1 MNRVGVIFAA
11 EFQRRIRSR
20 PFLIGTVLGAVSIV
34 LTTILPVVFSGVP
47 NGTVRV
53 VLVGEPALTGA
64 VKALIA
70 DDYTTVER
78 LARIDGTPTLEFLKA
93 HHDAA
98 DVVVLERTRDGLRAK
113 VYARDPSAF
122 GPAFARHLGPLQVAL
137 ATGLPVGD
145 IKHHVVVPVAVR
157 DAAGRFATVS
167 SAKAA
172 KGVAFLFIILL
183 YVAILINAQVI
194 MSSVAEE
201 KTSRIAELLVATVDP
216 AQLLTAKVLASG
228 VTGLIQL
235 LVWVIVGAF
244 SSKVVVAL
252 APHVEALAHPSTASA
267 ISISPG
273 EVAAFFAFFAIGYA
287 QYSVLYAAAA
297 SLITRT
303 EDLGAVAGPVLIPV
317 LTGFIVAEFAVA
329 YPESPWIAVCSQVP
343 LLAPFVMFS
352 RIAISTVP
360 PWQIAS
366 SLAINLAAAV
376 AFALLAGRIYRVGL
390 LLYGRLPSLRQVV
403 IAMRG

>member
-1 MNRVGVIFAA
+1 VNRIGIIFAA
-11 EFQRRIRSR
+11 EFLRRIRSR
-20 PFLIGTVLGAVSIV
+20 PFLIGTVLGTASIMLTAVLPLV
-34 LTTILPVVFSGVP
+34 LSGVP
-47 NGTVRV
+47 NGTTRV
-53 VLVGEPALTGA
+53 VLVGDRTLTAA

-70 DDYTTVER
+70 DDYTTVDR
-78 LARIDGTPTLEFLKA
+78 LPHIDGRPTVEFLKA

-98 DVVVLERTRDGLRAK
+98 DVVILTRARDGLRAK
-113 VYARDPSAF
+113 VYARDPSSFGYAF
-122 GPAFARHLGPLQVAL
+122 GRDVGPLQVAL
-137 ATGLPVGD
+137 ATGLLVGD
-145 IKHHVVVPVAVR
+145 IKHHVIVPVSVR
-157 DAAGRFATVS
+157 DAAGRFANVS

-235 LVWVIVGAF
+235 LVWVLFGAL
-244 SSKVVVAL
+244 SSKIVVAL
-252 APHVEALAHPSTASA
+252 APHADAITHPSTASA

-273 EVAAFFAFFAIGYA
+273 EIAAFFAFFVIGYA

-329 YPESPWIAVCSQVP
+329 YPENPWIVACSQVP

-352 RIAISTVP
+352 RIATSDVP
-360 PWQIAS
+360 AWQIAS
-366 SLAINLAAAV
+366 SLTINLAAAV
-376 AFALLAGRIYRVGL
+376 AFALLAGRVYRVGL
-390 LLYGRLPSLRQVV
+390 LLYGRLPNLRQVV
-403 IAMRG
+403 TALRS

>member
-1 MNRVGVIFAA
+1 MNRIGVIFAA
-11 EFQRRIRSR
+11 EFRRRMRSR
-20 PFLIGTVLGAVSIV
+20 PFLIGTVLGAVSIM
-34 LTTILPVVFSGVP
+34 LTTILPIVFSGVP
-47 NGTVRV
+47 EGTTRV
-53 VLVGEPALTGA
+53 VLVGEPVLTA
-64 VKALIA
+64 EVKALIA

-78 LARIDGTPTLEFLKA
+78 LPRLDAIPTVEFLKA

-98 DVVVLERTRDGLRAK
+98 DVIILSRARDGLRAR
-113 VYARDPSAF
+113 VYARDPSSF
-122 GPAFARHLGPLQVAL
+122 GSAFARRLGPLQVAL

-145 IKHHVVVPVAVR
+145 IKHHVIVPVSVR
-157 DAAGRFATVS
+157 DAAGRFANVS

-201 KTSRIAELLVATVDP
+201 KTSRIAELLVATIDP

-235 LVWVIVGAF
+235 LVWVLFGALSSQIVI
-244 SSKVVVAL
+244 AL
-252 APHVEALAHPSTASA
+252 APHVEAIAHNSAASA
-267 ISISPG
+267 ISISPA
-273 EVAAFFAFFAIGYA
+273 EIAAFFAFFVIGYA

-329 YPESPWIAVCSQVP
+329 YPENPWIAVCSQVP

-352 RIAISTVP
+352 RIAISSVP
-360 PWQIAS
+360 AWQIAA

-376 AFALLAGRIYRVGL
+376 AFGLLAGRIYRVGL

>member
-20 PFLIGTVLGAVSIV
+20 PFLIGTVLGAASIV
-34 LTTILPVVFSGVP
+34 LTTILPVVFSSVP
-47 NGTVRV
+47 NGTTRV
-53 VLVGEPALTGA
+53 VLVGEPALTAA

-78 LARIDGTPTLEFLKA
+78 LPRPDGKPTVEFLKA

-98 DVVVLERTRDGLRAK
+98 DVIFLWRARDGLRAK
-113 VYARDPSAF
+113 VYARDPSSF

-157 DAAGRFATVS
+157 DAGGRFATVS

-201 KTSRIAELLVATVDP
+201 KTSRIAELLVATIDP

-235 LVWVIVGAF
+235 LVWVLFGAL
-244 SSKVVVAL
+244 SSQIVVAL
-252 APHVEALAHPSTASA
+252 APHVAAIAHPSTAGA
-267 ISISPG
+267 ISASPG
-273 EVAAFFAFFAIGYA
+273 EIAAFFAFFVIGYA

-317 LTGFIVAEFAVA
+317 LAGFVVAEFAVA
-329 YPESPWIAVCSQVP
+329 YPENPWIAACSQVP

-352 RIAISTVP
+352 RIATSTVP
-360 PWQIAS
+360 AWQIAT
-366 SLAINLAAAV
+366 SLAINLVAAV
-376 AFALLAGRIYRVGL
+376 AFALVAGRIYRVGL